1 MLLVTADGRLVSR
14 EEIEERLWGKGV
26 FVDTEHGINTAI
38 RKIRQVLRDH
48 PEHPRFVQT
57 VQRKGYRFIAD
68 VTNIREIQSQNDGAA
83 KGEEF
88 IPSRGSEPSRMNQSE
103 PGTAGADDG
112 AVPVRRASRRLVW
125 SGIAAAIL
133 LGWPAYKFVLPRIEL
148 DTTLSTSQQG
158 SHQSQCTSVHTPG
171 GLPTRRSFGTA
182 GWYARL

>member
-1 MLLVTADGRLVSR
+1 MELLMLLVTADGRLVSR

-88 IPSRGSEPSRMNQSE
+88 IPSRGQRTEPDESIGARYCGRRRWGGSRETCKPPFGLEWHRGSHSARVASVQIRVASHRT
-103 PGTAGADDG
+103 PRSAAGSD
-112 AVPVRRASRRLVW
+112 PIHR
-125 SGIAAAIL
+125 GIAS
-133 LGWPAYKFVLPRIEL
+133 G
-148 DTTLSTSQQG
+148 
-158 SHQSQCTSVHTPG
+158 
-171 GLPTRRSFGTA
+171 
-182 GWYARL
+182 